1 MGLFDTLS
9 HLSSS
14 GHLSEAQALL
24 ERLEASPLTADQ
36 RACVLR
42 LRELL
47 EELDRNNSLGLFL

>member
-14 GHLSEAQALL
+14 GHLSEAEELL
-24 ERLEASPLTADQ
+24 DRLAASPLTAEQ
-36 RACVLR
+36 RVWVLR

-47 EELDRNNSLGLFL
+47 EELDRNNSLGLFF